1 MAIISTLIAETTLK
15 IENMLICLK
24 KRVGEVDI
32 MQNMIH
38 KYVKFQNLKGGN
50 IIKQYWKESETS
62 GNLLITSKT

>member
-1 MAIISTLIAETTLK
+1 MIV
-15 IENMLICLK
+15 CLK
-24 KRVGEVDI
+24 KRVGEVAM
-32 MQNMIH
+32 MQNMIN